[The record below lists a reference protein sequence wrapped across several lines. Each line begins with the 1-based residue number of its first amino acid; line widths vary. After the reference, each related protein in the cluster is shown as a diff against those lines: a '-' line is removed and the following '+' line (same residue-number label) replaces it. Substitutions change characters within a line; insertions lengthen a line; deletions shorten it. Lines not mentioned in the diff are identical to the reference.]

1 MAIFPLH
8 GGSCLKEEGINEA
21 DMQREVPSGGESTA
35 AFEPQHSDVPESS
48 RTSWLCE
55 QIHSF
60 LLLLCVQI

>member
-1 MAIFPLH
+1 M
-8 GGSCLKEEGINEA
+8 NEA

-55 QIHSF
+55 RIHSF
-60 LLLLCVQI
+60 AVIVCPNLVVWN